1 MLYFYLINYLI
12 MINFKLNYCIN
23 LALLLIL
30 FGCSS
35 GEINDSNDNG
45 NGIYEIVIENEKEK
59 ISSKFIFNKS
69 INL

>member
-1 MLYFYLINYLI
+1 M
-12 MINFKLNYCIN
+12 
-23 LALLLIL
+23 LIL

-59 ISSKFIFNKS
+59 ISSKFIFNNS
-69 INL
+69 IKL